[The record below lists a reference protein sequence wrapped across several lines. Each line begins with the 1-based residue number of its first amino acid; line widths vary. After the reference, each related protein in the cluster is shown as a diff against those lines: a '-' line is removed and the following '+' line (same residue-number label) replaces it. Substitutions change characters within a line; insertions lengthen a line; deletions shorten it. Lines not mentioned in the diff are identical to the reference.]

1 MTLPCEQFLAMQN
14 AREFLRALLDRRKI
28 RNIPLKVRREAYD
41 ILRHYPWP
49 HDIKRMADALSDEKD
64 PLRDQPT

>member
-14 AREFLRALLDRRKI
+14 AREFLRALLDRRVTKK
-28 RNIPLKVRREAYD
+28 IPLKIRREAYD

-49 HDIKRMADALSDEKD
+49 HDIERMARAMSDNQD
-64 PLRDQPT
+64 PMWDKPT